1 VGWLGRA
8 DPAGN
13 LKLCLI
19 RWRSRG
25 PMYIVHGARA
35 TDKSCPALAILQ
47 WESLVCAA
55 RTDFKTLALREVH
68 ARKCSASGSVPD
80 ARGQCRS
87 SRIKFVSCPDR
98 WFPFGLVYFWCLGR
112 FFLSGQVFP
121 EHSQKIGATRTDDTP
136 MTVIDDLPM
145 TLGVP
150 NPVNLQGNAYR

>member
-1 VGWLGRA
+1 MGWLGRA

-87 SRIKFVSCPDR
+87 CI
-98 WFPFGLVYFWCLGR
+98 
-112 FFLSGQVFP
+112 FLSGQVFP